1 MKNLKSLFK
10 NPVYVLLGI
19 LILVVLYFNI
29 AELMH
34 QLGEVA
40 GRRVSK
46 Q

>member
-29 AELMH
+29 AEVMR